1 MIWNAE
7 TLISR
12 LYSFS
17 VVIISCKNVARA
29 YCYNGALGDSMLT
42 KIIDLYR
49 DREYFKNMTRIALPI
64 IVQQLAFA
72 ALNMLGIVFV
82 GQKGETS
89 VAAVGLAG
97 QLAFLLNLVHFG
109 IISGAAMF
117 TAQFWGKQ
125 DIPNLR
131 RVLGLCLL
139 LALSASL
146 VFFMLSQL
154 LPEKILRI
162 YSEDEAVI
170 ALGTNYIRIFSWTF
184 LFFAITFSYALVMR
198 STGNVKTPTYVGVSA
213 LLIST
218 FLSYSLIFGKFGL
231 PEVGIQGAAIAAV
244 IARAIECVTLLIV
257 TYLGKSPVAASLRE
271 LFDFD
276 MAFVSRVIRP
286 MLPVIINEL
295 FWSLGITTYNIIY
308 GRMGTE
314 SIATMNI
321 VGSIEQV
328 AFVIFIGI
336 ANATSVLVGNRIGA
350 GKEEEAFAYAGRS
363 LGLGIAGGFVAGILI
378 QILKAPVLSL
388 YNVSPEVIQN
398 AGYVINVVSVFLW
411 IRVNNMTIV
420 VGILRAG
427 GDTKFSMF
435 LDGFIIWIVGVPFA
449 ALGAFVFHLPVHF
462 VYLCAMSEE
471 FTKWILGIYRYRSRR
486 WINNLANQVDGGM

>member
-1 MIWNAE
+1 MLSK
-7 TLISR
+7 LID
-12 LYSFS
+12 F
-17 VVIISCKNVARA
+17 
-29 YCYNGALGDSMLT
+29 YN
-42 KIIDLYR
+42 
-49 DREYFKNMTRIALPI
+49 DREYFNNMFKIAIPI

-82 GQKGETS
+82 SQKGESS

-117 TAQFWGKQ
+117 TAQFWGRQ

-131 RVLGLCLL
+131 RVLGLCLI

-146 VFFMLSQL
+146 IFFMISQL
-154 LPEKILRI
+154 LPEAILRI
-162 YSEDEAVI
+162 YSKDEAVI
-170 ALGTNYIRIFSWTF
+170 ALGTDYIRIFSWTF

-198 STGNVKTPTYVGVSA
+198 STGDVKTPTFVGVSA

-218 FLSYSLIFGKFGL
+218 FLSYALIFGKFGL
-231 PEVGIQGAAIAAV
+231 PELGITGAAVAAV
-244 IARAIECVTLLIV
+244 IARSIECVALITV
-257 TYLGKSPVAASLRE
+257 IYIRKSPVAASLRE

-276 MAFVSRVIRP
+276 IAFIRRVIRP

-308 GRMGTE
+308 GRMGTDA
-314 SIATMNI
+314 IATINI

-328 AFVIFIGI
+328 AFVVFIGI

-350 GKEEEAFAYAGRS
+350 GNEREAFIYAGRS
-363 LGLGIAGGFVAGILI
+363 LGLGIAGGIMMGVLLQA
-378 QILKAPVLSL
+378 LKLPILSL
-388 YNVSPEVIQN
+388 YNVSPDVIQN
-398 AGYVINVVSVFLW
+398 AGYVINVVCAFLW

-435 LDGFIIWIVGVPFA
+435 LDGFIIWLVGVPLA
-449 ALGAFVFHLPVHF
+449 ALGAFVFHLPVYF

-471 FTKWILGIYRYRSRR
+471 FTKWVLGLYRFRSRK
-486 WINNLANQVDGGM
+486 WINNLANRVNGM

>member
-1 MIWNAE
+1 
-7 TLISR
+7 
-12 LYSFS
+12 
-17 VVIISCKNVARA
+17 
-29 YCYNGALGDSMLT
+29 MLT
-42 KIIDLYR
+42 KVINYYR
-49 DREYFKNMTRIALPI
+49 DREYFINMFKIALPI
-64 IVQQLAFA
+64 IIQQLAFA
-72 ALNMLGIVFV
+72 GLNMLGIVFV

-139 LALSASL
+139 LALSASFI
-146 VFFMLSQL
+146 FFMLSQFF
-154 LPEKILRI
+154 PETILRV
-162 YSEDEAVI
+162 YSTDEAVI
-170 ALGTNYIRIFSWTF
+170 KLGTNYIRTFSWTF
-184 LFFAITFSYALVMR
+184 IFFAITFSYALVMR
-198 STGNVKTPTYVGVSA
+198 STGNVIIPTLVSVGA

-218 FLSYSLIFGKFGL
+218 FLSYSLLFGKFGL
-231 PEVGIQGAAIAAV
+231 PELGIQGVAIAAV
-244 IARAIECVTLLIV
+244 IARAIECIILLFV
-257 TYLGKSPVAASLRE
+257 TYVGRSPVAGSLRQ

-276 MAFVSRVIRP
+276 LAFVGKVIRP
-286 MLPVIINEL
+286 MLPVIINEF
-295 FWSLGITTYNIIY
+295 FWSLGTTTYFIIY

-328 AFVIFIGI
+328 AFVLFIGI
-336 ANATSVLVGNRIGA
+336 ANATSVLVGNRIGS
-350 GKEEEAFAYAGRS
+350 GNDDEAFIYAGRS
-363 LGLGIAGGFVAGILI
+363 IGLGIGGGILI
-378 QILKAPVLSL
+378 GFLLQMLKAPILSI

-398 AGYVINVVSVFLW
+398 AGYVINVVCLFLW
-411 IRVNNMTIV
+411 VRVNNMTIV

-435 LDGFIIWIVGVPFA
+435 LDGFIIWIVGVPLA
-449 ALGAFVFHLPVHF
+449 ALAAFFFHLPVYF
-462 VYLCAMSEE
+462 VYLFAMSEE
-471 FTKWILGIYRYRSRR
+471 FTKWILGLYRYRSRK
-486 WINNLANQVDGGM
+486 WINNLANQVEGI